1 MDNVV
6 LLGTVFP
13 TIILFLIGLILISPD
28 TDASNLQGGGSIS
41 ASVRIASA
49 CTLGSTS
56 TGPHTASIEPGTYK
70 ESIGS
75 TSLRATC
82 NDPGGYAI
90 YAIGYTDSVLG
101 KTTLTANI
109 NGQLEPTK
117 DIVTGIATS
126 GNISNW
132 AMRLEDNSPSAHPT
146 TIIGGFDTYSMIPN
160 TQTKVAARDVFDA
173 VAPDS
178 ELTVT
183 YAAYVSPGQ
192 TAGVYDGKVKFTLVF
207 PATSTAIY
215 GPQASEPGYI
225 TYHANATNVEGTMA
239 TQAASDGESIILRP
253 SNFSRDGYGFAG
265 WSDVYDYEANTNA
278 HFYGPM
284 ETITVP
290 EGTTAHGLSL
300 YAIWIK
306 SQGNLQDSTKVA
318 SLCGTGPD
326 SLTQAPTD
334 GTANLSSV
342 SALTDQRDNQ
352 TYAIAKL
359 ADGKCWM
366 IENLRLEAEDS
377 RGNNRFNPSITNES
391 LAQGYD
397 ASFIGLADAE
407 SSDFSNSTTANSL
420 YSIDGSTDKT
430 ISGDYKG
437 YRFPRY
443 DNSNTQQRVNIATD
457 SDANIYSYG
466 NYYTWAAAI
475 ADTTHY
481 DTNNQS
487 ITNTSF
493 CPSGWTIPRGGNR
506 DNESNSDFWD
516 LVVNGINNGTKPA
529 NFDSSNNPL
538 YRGTPEGDNASIAL
552 RAYPN
557 NFLSSGYLDNSSTNS
572 RGSVGGYWSSTPY
585 AIIYSYY
592 LRFHESYV
600 NPGTR
605 VDNKSFGLSIRCI
618 QNSGV

>member
-1 MDNVV
+1 MRTKKCLDNVV
-6 LLGTVFP
+6 LLGMVFP

-28 TDASNLQGGGSIS
+28 ADASNPQGGGSTS
-41 ASVRIASA
+41 VSVRIASA

-56 TGPHTASIEPGTYK
+56 TGPHTALIEPGTYK

-132 AMRLEDNSPSAHPT
+132 AMRLEDNSPSVHPT
-146 TIIGGFDTYSMIPN
+146 TIIGGFDTYSMVPN
-160 TQTKVAARDVFDA
+160 TQTKVAARDFFDT

-207 PATSTAIY
+207 PANSTAIY

-265 WSDVYDYEANTNA
+265 WSDVYDYEVNSNA
-278 HFYGPM
+278 HFFGPM
-284 ETITVP
+284 GTITVP
-290 EGTTAHGLSL
+290 EGTTANGLSL
-300 YAIWIK
+300 YAVWVK
-306 SQGNLQDSTKVA
+306 SVGSLQDSNKVA
-318 SLCGTGPD
+318 ELCGTTTTNGT
-326 SLTQAPTD
+326 LVQAPAYGT
-334 GTANLSSV
+334 GTADLSSV

-391 LAQGYD
+391 LAQGYG

-430 ISGDYKG
+430 ISGSNKG

-443 DNSNTQQRVNIATD
+443 DNSNTQQRVNNATD

-475 ADTTHY
+475 ADTTYYSGGDHN
-481 DTNNQS
+481 TASICPTGWSIPQGNNNAVGFGKLD
-487 ITNTSF
+487 IDM
-493 CPSGWTIPRGGNR
+493 GGAGTTQPMTEASSMWR
-506 DNESNSDFWD
+506 DY
-516 LVVNGINNGTKPA
+516 PA
-529 NFDSSNNPL
+529 NFL
-538 YRGTPEGDNASIAL
+538 YSGSFSVESARDRGDEGN
-552 RAYPN
+552 
-557 NFLSSGYLDNSSTNS
+557 
-572 RGSVGGYWSSTPY
+572 YWSSTTSNN
-585 AIIYSYY
+585 YS
-592 LRFHESYV
+592 SYRLNINNSSI
-600 NPGTR
+600 NPGTINR
-605 VDNKSFGLSIRCI
+605 SMCVGLSIRCVLDSDI
-618 QNSGV
+618 